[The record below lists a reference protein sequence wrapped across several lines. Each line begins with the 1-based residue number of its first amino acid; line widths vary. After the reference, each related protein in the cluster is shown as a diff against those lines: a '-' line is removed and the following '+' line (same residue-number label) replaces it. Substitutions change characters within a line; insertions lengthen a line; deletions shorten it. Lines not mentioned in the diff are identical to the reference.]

1 MYVWSKRLVIGLL
14 AAFVL
19 VLVVFLTQ
27 GQLDEESALNMHTD
41 TLDHP
46 ELCRP
51 GAVGLRVDDRPDA
64 DAGKER
70 VGVAL
75 TVPSCPLAYADGSH
89 PVSSAPNESVMGSV
103 LPHLD
108 LDRSLLVCDYPF
120 ACYAAKPTCLSM
132 GATSGER

>member
-19 VLVVFLTQ
+19 VLAVFLTQ
-27 GQLDEESALNMHTD
+27 GQMGEESCAENAYN
-41 TLDHP
+41 TLDHS
-46 ELCRP
+46 ELCRS
-51 GAVGLRVDDRPDA
+51 GAVDLRVDDRPDA

-75 TVPSCPLAYADGSH
+75 TVPSCPLAYADGSD

-103 LPHLD
+103 FP
-108 LDRSLLVCDYPF
+108 LL
-120 ACYAAKPTCLSM
+120 TL
-132 GATSGER
+132 